1 MNSKRWL
8 TMGALAL
15 GMLLSA
21 CGGSAEATPTPAPTA
36 LPAGDP
42 VAGKQL
48 YASTCVACHGANA
61 TGVKGL
67 GKDLTASEFV
77 KTNSDEALVK
87 FLAQGRPSSD
97 PANTTKVDMPPR
109 GGNPALKDADLL
121 NIAAYLRSLQ
131 P

>member
-1 MNSKRWL
+1 
-8 TMGALAL
+8 
-15 GMLLSA
+15 
-21 CGGSAEATPTPAPTA
+21 
-36 LPAGDP
+36 
-42 VAGKQL
+42 
-48 YASTCVACHGANA
+48 
-61 TGVKGL
+61 L